1 MVQTK
6 LRVGLY
12 LNMAYIAKVKLIS
25 EVDANGIFEI
35 TYDIYKDADLR
46 IENLVHSGVDK
57 TVMADEIK
65 DKLRVIKRQ
74 DAEAL
79 KFSVNEEISIL

>member
-1 MVQTK
+1 
-6 LRVGLY
+6 
-12 LNMAYIAKVKLIS
+12 MAYIAKIKSIS

-46 IENLVHSGVDK
+46 IENVVHSGTDK

-65 DKLRVIKRQ
+65 DRLRVIKRQ

-79 KFSVNEEISIL
+79 KFSINEEITFL